1 MRNVWAA
8 AVVALLAW
16 PALAQTPA
24 QRPAT
29 QVQSPAHA
37 AGDSAG
43 RGKVDINTASEQQLD
58 ALPGVGPVRAKAIVK
73 ARPYEALE
81 DLVKK
86 KALTQAVLDGAKAR
100 MALANVNR
108 STAQQMQATLPGIG
122 DVRAK
127 AIVDGRPYATLQD
140 LVAKGV
146 LTQAA
151 LDKIKDVSAY

>member
-24 QRPAT
+24 QRPAA
-29 QVQSPAHA
+29 QAPARAA